1 MLPSS
6 VDRPTASDAYK
17 AGQQQRQAQQNVK
30 KDGTLND
37 HWLYKPGDLFRVDEN
52 GWMVK
57 VSDLS
62 GTVREK

>member
-1 MLPSS
+1 MIWM
-6 VDRPTASDAYK
+6 DYTIEQ
-17 AGQQQRQAQQNVK
+17 AGKNFKVNGDWTGEVMGIK
-30 KDGTLND
+30 KDGALND